1 MNIKTLIRSLVSL
14 FYPEQCV
21 VCKNI
26 LIEGEEFLCLH
37 CLLDFPKTN
46 HHLCP
51 NNVASKNLTGKVIF
65 ENASAYL
72 FYSKGGMSQAIVA
85 EIKYKGNRRFGRWI
99 GSYLA
104 SDIKDSGFFNGIDL
118 LVPIPLHMKKLR
130 KRGFNQSEIIS
141 KGISDVTGIPVDNT
155 SLYRSIAN
163 PTQTKKGS
171 FERWLNTKNIF
182 EVKENP
188 VFEGK
193 HILLFDDVLTTG
205 STIEAAINTINKK
218 CKNARISILTLALSC

>member
-1 MNIKTLIRSLVSL
+1 MTIKTLTNSFLSL

-37 CLLDFPKTN
+37 CLLDLPKTN
-46 HHLCP
+46 HHLCSD
-51 NNVASKNLTGKVIF
+51 NAASENLIGKVIF

-72 FYSKGGMSQAIVA
+72 FYSKGGMSQKIVS

-99 GSYLA
+99 GAYLA
-104 SDIKDSGFFNGIDL
+104 SDIRDSGFFDHIDL
-118 LVPIPLHMKKLR
+118 LVPIPLHRKKLR

-141 KGISDVTGIPVDNT
+141 QGISEVTGIPVDKTN
-155 SLYRSIAN
+155 LYRSTAN

-171 FERWLNTKNIF
+171 FERWLNTKDIF
-182 EVKENP
+182 EVKENSA
-188 VFEGK
+188 FEGK
-193 HILLFDDVLTTG
+193 HILLIDDVFTTG
-205 STIEAAINTINKK
+205 STIEAAVGTINQE
-218 CKNARISILTLALSC
+218 CKNVGISILTLALSC